1 MSLKYLR
8 KLLLT
13 IPAAV
18 ALNTVACSNSE
29 VTFEGIEP
37 SRLKLADGSSISQAA
52 TDDYSPI
59 IVRLSNNYLA
69 LVFGSTRSC
78 ALSCTNHNIF
88 VASSVSAYAG
98 TGTLPAFNTPQ
109 PFVMNG
115 FSPLNYS
122 SRPRLAAVA
131 SGTNVTVYLQTSGG
145 QIMTSEP
152 FNPVSASPINL
163 STGPNLIMEYMC
175 YSNNMLG
182 VDATGQM
189 IAANTAGTQVYR
201 FNPNTS
207 ASQCMSANVANPKL
221 SAGTHISLM
230 RQASTGIA
238 DGYVVSDTAGKVSA
252 QSVTSSG
259 PQLQGLIDG
268 LARNG
273 LISTGVSVMQG
284 ASEAGDLI
292 TFSAAPSVGG
302 LSDLYV
308 LLSPKPA
315 NLWQQYVAAGS
326 QPSP

>member
-1 MSLKYLR
+1 MRPSNLWKKILIPITLLA
-8 KLLLT
+8 LLL
-13 IPAAV
+13 
-18 ALNTVACSNSE
+18 VACTHAGN
-29 VTFEGIEP
+29 TFEGIEQG
-37 SRLKLADGSSISQAA
+37 RLKLADGSTISQAA

-78 ALSCTNHNIF
+78 PQSCSNHNIF
-88 VASSVSAYAG
+88 VASSVAAYSGAG
-98 TGTLPAFNTPQ
+98 SLPAFNAPQ
-109 PFVMNG
+109 VITANA
-115 FSPLNYS
+115 SPLNS
-122 SRPRLAAVA
+122 TTRWRLAVQA
-131 SGTNVTVYLQTSGG
+131 SGTNIIIYAQSPGG
-145 QIMTSEP
+145 QISTSAAI
-152 FNPVSASPINL
+152 NPVSATYINVGAMLAPI
-163 STGPNLIMEYMC
+163 TEYMC

-182 VDATGQM
+182 LDATGQM

-207 ASQCMSANVANPKL
+207 ASQCTVANVANPKL
-221 SAGTHISLM
+221 STGTHISLM
-230 RQASTGIA
+230 RQTSTGIA
-238 DGYVVSDTAGKVSA
+238 DGYIVSDTAGKVSA

-259 PQLQGLIDG
+259 PQLQVLIDG
-268 LARNG
+268 LASSG
-273 LISTGVSVMQG
+273 LVSTGVSVMQG

-315 NLWQQYVAAGS
+315 ALWKQYVAAGA

>member
-1 MSLKYLR
+1 MG
-8 KLLLT
+8 
-13 IPAAV
+13 V
-18 ALNTVACSNSE
+18 
-29 VTFEGIEP
+29 
-37 SRLKLADGSSISQAA
+37 
-52 TDDYSPI
+52 
-59 IVRLSNNYLA
+59 
-69 LVFGSTRSC
+69 
-78 ALSCTNHNIF
+78 
-88 VASSVSAYAG
+88 
-98 TGTLPAFNTPQ
+98 LPAFNTPQ
-109 PFVMNG
+109 VITANA
-115 FSPLNYS
+115 SPLNNTT
-122 SRPRLAAVA
+122 RWRLAVQA
-131 SGTNVTVYLQTSGG
+131 SGTNILVYAQGQGG
-145 QIMTSEP
+145 QISSTGAI
-152 FNPVSASPINL
+152 NPVSATYINVGAMLNPI
-163 STGPNLIMEYMC
+163 TEYMC

-182 VDATGQM
+182 LDAAGQM
-189 IAANTAGTQVYR
+189 LAANTAGTQVYR
-201 FNPNTS
+201 FNPNTV
-207 ASQCMSANVANPKL
+207 ASQCSVANVANPKL
-221 SAGTHISLM
+221 SVGTHISLM